1 MKIMDEQCLI
11 LKKSSTFLEAVKKL
25 DENGD
30 GVLPI
35 IDTKG
40 YFIGIITD
48 GDVRRA
54 ILNNKTDLDD
64 VLNKNPYTLTVNS
77 TNDERLNYLR
87 KYKIRHLPILD
98 KNNKLI
104 QIFTADNITLSIM
117 DNPVVIM
124 AGGLGSRLGELTKNT
139 PKPML
144 LVGDRPI
151 LETILLSFIEYG
163 FHKFYISV
171 NFKKDLIMDYF
182 GDGSRWKVSIDYIVE
197 DKQLGTAG
205 ALSLLEDTHTD
216 PIIVTNGDVITNLDY
231 HRFLKHHKEQKS
243 KATMCVRE
251 YEYIVPYGVVE
262 VNGFEISRISEKP
275 TKYFNINA
283 GVYVIEPDVLK
294 HIPKDTFYNMTTLF
308 QDVGKR
314 KQGRSVYFLKD
325 YWIDV
330 GQVKQLTQADADL
343 RLMPRIS
350 HE

>member
-1 MKIMDEQCLI
+1 MDEQCLI

-251 YEYIVPYGVVE
+251 YG
-262 VNGFEISRISEKP
+262 ISCP
-275 TKYFNINA
+275 T
-283 GVYVIEPDVLK
+283 EWLK
-294 HIPKDTFYNMTTLF
+294 
-308 QDVGKR
+308 
-314 KQGRSVYFLKD
+314 
-325 YWIDV
+325 
-330 GQVKQLTQADADL
+330 
-343 RLMPRIS
+343 
-350 HE
+350 

>member
-1 MKIMDEQCLI
+1 MDEQCLI

-35 IDTKG
+35 IDNKG
-40 YFIGIITD
+40 SFIAIITD

-64 VLNKNPYTLTVNS
+64 VMNKNPYTLTVNS

-104 QIFTADNITLSIM
+104 QIFTTDNVTLSIM

-144 LVGDRPI
+144 LVGGRPI

-171 NFKKDLIMDYF
+171 NFKKDLIIDYF
-182 GDGSRWKVSIDYIVE
+182 GDGSRWKVSIEYLVE
-197 DKQLGTAG
+197 DKKLGTAG

-231 HRFLKHHKEQKS
+231 HRFLKHHKEQKT
-243 KATMCVRE
+243 KVTMCVRE
-251 YEYIVPYGVVE
+251 YEYVVPYGVVE
-262 VNGFEISRISEKP
+262 VDGFEIYRVSEKP

-283 GVYVIEPDVLK
+283 GIYVIEPDVLE
-294 HIPKDTFYNMTTLF
+294 HIPKDIFYDMTTLF
-308 QDVGKR
+308 EDVGKR
-314 KQGRSVYFLKD
+314 RQRRSVFFLED

-330 GQVKQLTQADADL
+330 GKVKELIQAEADL
-343 RLMPRIS
+343 RLMPGIS